1 MGDHRKFESRGFRSE
16 FNLTKVKEKGKD
28 TNKKDGDFELR
39 SNNHQRDVYCLPLF
53 FGCYGTAI
61 DVTVVSTKPLG

>member
-1 MGDHRKFESRGFRSE
+1 M
-16 FNLTKVKEKGKD
+16 KVKEKGKD

-39 SNNHQRDVYCLPLF
+39 GNNHQHDVYCLPLF

-61 DVTVVSTKPLG
+61 DVTVVSTKPLS